1 MANKVENTT
10 NDKKLNLKNDIIFKA
25 FFSRKGNE
33 KFLID
38 FLNSILKI
46 EISKI
51 SIQEEVNLE
60 QLSKKEKGGRLDIQA
75 ILNDGMIVNIEMQV
89 RDLKNVEQ
97 RNDIYEAKTISRH
110 FARGEDYKK
119 ANEVISIYI
128 LNYNL
133 FGFDDYILDTV
144 KVLNKYREYQIN
156 SISKE
161 YYIQLP
167 RFRKSNPD
175 MNNKL
180 NQWLAIIDDEDRGK
194 IEMAKEKNEVIKQA
208 EVEITYFTASEEA
221 RYLADM
227 RDLWESD
234 RVSELNYEKEIA
246 QREGREKGIK
256 EGRKEGRKEA
266 RKEWIKE
273 GIKEGIKIAA
283 KKLLEKK
290 MDIKDIEEITGLT
303 EKEIRELK

>member
-1 MANKVENTT
+1 MTQKTKNKEVE
-10 NDKKLNLKNDIIFKA
+10 KKLNLKDDIIFKA

-51 SIQEEVNLE
+51 SVQEEVNLE

-75 ILNDGMIVNIEMQV
+75 ILNDGMIVNIEMQM
-89 RDLKNVEQ
+89 RDLKNMEQ

-110 FARGEDYKK
+110 FKRGEDYQK
-119 ANEVISIYI
+119 AEEVVSIYI

-133 FGFDDYILDTV
+133 FGFEDYILDTV
-144 KVLNKYREYQIN
+144 KVLNKYREYQVN

-161 YYIQLP
+161 YYIELP
-167 RFRKSNPD
+167 KFRKSNPD

-194 IEMAKEKNEVIKQA
+194 IEMAKEKNDVIKEA

-234 RVSELNYEKEIA
+234 RVSELNYEKRIA
-246 QREGREKGIK
+246 QKEGRE
-256 EGRKEGRKEA
+256 EGR
-266 RKEWIKE
+266 KE
-273 GIKEGIKIAA
+273 GIKEGKIKIAR
-283 KKLLEKK
+283 KLLKKK
-290 MDIKDIEEITGLT
+290 MKIDEIIEITELTREEI
-303 EKEIRELK
+303 EKLNNKK

>member
-1 MANKVENTT
+1 LTNKVEDTT
-10 NDKKLNLKNDIIFKA
+10 KKKKLNLKNDIIFKA

-46 EISKI
+46 KI
-51 SIQEEVNLE
+51 TDIQIMEEVNLE
-60 QLSKKEKGGRLDIQA
+60 QLSTKEKGGRLDIQA

-110 FARGEDYKK
+110 FARGEDYRK
-119 ANEVISIYI
+119 ANEVVSIYI

-133 FGFDDYILDTV
+133 FGFDDYILDTI
-144 KVLNKYREYQIN
+144 KVLNKYREYQVN

-167 RFRKSNPD
+167 KFRKSNPD

-208 EVEITYFTASEEA
+208 EVEIRYFTESEKA
-221 RYLADM
+221 RYLEDM

-246 QREGREKGIK
+246 QKEGMEKGIK
-256 EGRKEGRKEA
+256 EGRKEGRKE
-266 RKEWIKE
+266 E
-273 GIKEGIKIAA
+273 KIEIA
-283 KKLLEKK
+283 KKLLLKK
-290 MDIKDIEEITGLT
+290 ISIEDIEEITGLT
-303 EKEIRELK
+303 EKEIKKLE